1 MFEKGHGMWV
11 SLGLSS
17 QKKKA
22 YSMMS
27 LLIQKFQRYL
37 QVGEKVG
44 KGLGNHNGSMC
55 QPNTN
60 YILLSKDYLWF

>member
-22 YSMMS
+22 YSMS
-27 LLIQKFQRYL
+27 PSYTKIPKISSS
-37 QVGEKVG
+37 G
-44 KGLGNHNGSMC
+44 
-55 QPNTN
+55 
-60 YILLSKDYLWF
+60 